1 MNTFRQAQGEP
12 LRQPQEKPLSPSKNR
27 PSELRGESASDPQRF
42 IADHVLEIPKSGIR
56 DFFEVVQSMTDVISL
71 GIGEPDFVTP
81 WRIREAAIFAMEK
94 GKTGY
99 TSNLGL
105 PRLRSAI
112 TQYLS
117 SRFDVFYDAQKEVL
131 VSVGVSEA
139 LDLALRAI
147 LNPGDEVIF
156 HEPSYVSYNP
166 SITLAGGR
174 AISVQTEAQHDF
186 RLLPH
191 ALEAKLTPRTKALLL
206 SFPTNPTGAIMTAE
220 DLRPIAD
227 LCIQNDLLVLSDEIY
242 SELVYNGTKHV
253 SIASLPGMKERTV
266 LLNGCSKSFAM
277 TGFRVGYACAPAII
291 IEAMMKIH
299 QYAIMCASVMS
310 QEAAIEALEHCSKEV
325 AAMRSDY
332 ERRRNFTVTRFN
344 EMGLSCHSPKGAFYA
359 FPYVGSTGLTS
370 KQFSLGLLE
379 SQKVAVVPGD
389 AFGSS
394 GEGFV
399 RCCFATS
406 LEKLREATD
415 RIEAFV
421 RALGAP
427 STPSS
432 TGTPGTDY

>member
-1 MNTFRQAQGEP
+1 MDQTAQSQI
-12 LRQPQEKPLSPSKNR
+12 RR
-27 PSELRGESASDPQRF
+27 AASDPRRF
-42 IADHVLEIPKSGIR
+42 IADHVLDIPKSGIR

-81 WRIREAAIFAMEK
+81 WRIREAAIFALEK

-105 PRLRSAI
+105 PRLRMAI
-112 TQYLS
+112 AQYLA
-117 SRFDVFYDAQKEVL
+117 SRFGVSYDAPKEVL

-166 SITLAGGR
+166 SITLVGGR
-174 AISVQTEAQHDF
+174 PVSVQTDAEHNF
-186 RLLPH
+186 RLL
-191 ALEAKLTPRTKALLL
+191 AEKLEAKITPRTKALLL
-206 SFPTNPTGAIMTAE
+206 SFPTNPTGGVMALE
-220 DLRPIAD
+220 DLRSIAD
-227 LCIQNDLLVLSDEIY
+227 LCIQQDLLVLSDEIY
-242 SELVYNGTKHV
+242 CELVYDGAKHV
-253 SIASLPGMKERTV
+253 SIASLPGMKERTI

-277 TGFRVGYACAPAII
+277 TGFRVGYACAPAAI

-299 QYAIMCASVMS
+299 QYAIMCASVLS
-310 QEAAIEALEHCSKEV
+310 QEAAIEALENCSKEV
-325 AAMRSDY
+325 ATMRSDY
-332 ERRRNFTVTRFN
+332 ERRRNFMVTRFN
-344 EMGLSCHSPKGAFYA
+344 EMGLSCHSPEGTFYV
-359 FPYVGSTGLTS
+359 FPQIGQTGLTS
-370 KQFSLGLLE
+370 KQFSLALLE

-406 LEKLREATD
+406 FEKLREATD
-415 RIEAFV
+415 RIETFL
-421 RALGAP
+421 RTRCPGSTPGAP
-427 STPSS
+427 SSP
-432 TGTPGTDY
+432 